1 MKTLTMPITV
11 SNSTPLIHLAK
22 IRQLH
27 LLPEFFGT
35 LLIPQAVYT
44 ECVIEGQGH
53 EESTLIAQANWLH
66 LVPVANENLLTLLN
80 SELDRGE
87 AEAIVLAL
95 ERRAD
100 RLLLD
105 DAEGRSKARLYNLP
119 CVGTLGILLR
129 AHKENKLNTSFLT
142 VLEALQASG
151 FWLDKH
157 LYQKLIQE
165 IGK

>member
-1 MKTLTMPITV
+1 MPITV

-44 ECVIEGQGH
+44 ECVIEGQGY
-53 EESTLIAQANWLH
+53 EESTLIAQANWLQV
-66 LVPVANENLLTLLN
+66 VPVVNQPLLTLLK
-80 SELDRGE
+80 SELDQGE

-95 ERRAD
+95 EQQAD

-105 DAEGRSKARLYNLP
+105 DAEGRSKAHLYGLP

-129 AHKENKLNTSFLT
+129 AQKTHQLNVPFLT
-142 VLEALQASG
+142 VLESLQASG

-157 LYQKLIQE
+157 LYQKFIQE
-165 IGK
+165 VGELS